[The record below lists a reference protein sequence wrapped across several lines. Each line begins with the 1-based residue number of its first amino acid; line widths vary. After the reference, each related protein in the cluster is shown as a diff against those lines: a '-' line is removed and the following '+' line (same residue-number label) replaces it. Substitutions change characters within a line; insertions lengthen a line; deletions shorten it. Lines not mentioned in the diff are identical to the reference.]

1 MHSSVGNN
9 INAIRIHCGYTQAQ
23 LAEYLNV
30 SQTTISSWENGGTR
44 PRAANVEPLYSLV
57 PGLTYD
63 DIWGEDNGFA
73 TKAPKGNPVHGK
85 GLIPLYGSISAGQ
98 SLDMLPIMEFVDIN
112 EQLLAAFPQA
122 FFLRVNGESMNR
134 VLPNGCLAL
143 VDPLQ
148 REPLS
153 GAIFA
158 LRVDA
163 SEATVKRLR
172 LEGSTLTLLPCSTDP
187 SFEETELSWTAE
199 SQASVQI
206 LGRVVWYCLP
216 PDERL

>member
-1 MHSSVGNN
+1 
-9 INAIRIHCGYTQAQ
+9 
-23 LAEYLNV
+23 
-30 SQTTISSWENGGTR
+30 
-44 PRAANVEPLYSLV
+44 
-57 PGLTYD
+57 
-63 DIWGEDNGFA
+63 
-73 TKAPKGNPVHGK
+73 
-85 GLIPLYGSISAGQ
+85 GQ
-98 SLDMLPIMEFVDIN
+98 SLDMLPITEFVDIN

-143 VDPLQ
+143 IDPLQ